1 MLPYNINDAIDR
13 RKLCVGC
20 LSDSTAAVMPDTTT
34 SQASVAVDG
43 APLIIDA
50 TTLSRYRKVYQWA
63 WLLSLLVVLVE
74 LAGAFFSG
82 SLALR
87 ADVWHV
93 AGDMLIAVA
102 PVVVSYTRAKR
113 VNVAGIVLAAG
124 VVVAATLIAIG
135 SVVLAEARSALL
147 DGTPSHEVHGWV
159 LSGFSL
165 LSGAINVWQSRM
177 LSRIHASHRDVTHVG
192 FHFHVRMDLLKNL
205 ALPALGALLAL
216 HVVPQQSDIWAGGCI
231 GIWIALRGLALL
243 SRSAGAF
250 RHRHL
255 RLQ

>member
-1 MLPYNINDAIDR
+1 
-13 RKLCVGC
+13 VGC
-20 LSDSTAAVMPDTTT
+20 LSDSTAVVMPDTTT
-34 SQASVAVDG
+34 SQASVAVDVG
-43 APLIIDA
+43 APLIIGA
-50 TTLSRYRKVYQWA
+50 TTLSRYRKVYQSA

-93 AGDMLIAVA
+93 AGDMLIAIA
-102 PVVVSYTRAKR
+102 PVVVSYTRARR
-113 VNVAGIVLAAG
+113 VNVGGIVLSAG

-135 SVVLAEARSALL
+135 GAVLAEARSALL
-147 DGTPSHEVHGWV
+147 GGTPSHEVHGWV

-165 LSGAINVWQSRM
+165 MSGAINLWQSRM
-177 LSRIHASHRDVTHVG
+177 LSLIHASHRDVTHVG

-205 ALPALGALLAL
+205 ALPSLGALLAL

-231 GIWIALRGLALL
+231 GVWIASRGLALL
-243 SRSAGAF
+243 TRSAVAF

>member
-1 MLPYNINDAIDR
+1 MI
-13 RKLCVGC
+13 
-20 LSDSTAAVMPDTTT
+20 PDTTT
-34 SQASVAVDG
+34 SQASAAGVG
-43 APLIIDA
+43 APLAMGA
-50 TTLSRYRKVYQWA
+50 TTLSRYRKVYQRA

-93 AGDMLIAVA
+93 AGDMLIAIA
-102 PVVVSYTRAKR
+102 PVAVSYTRARR
-113 VNVAGIVLAAG
+113 VNVRGVVLLAG
-124 VVVAATLIAIG
+124 VAVAATLIVIG
-135 SVVLAEARSALL
+135 GAVLAEARSALL
-147 DGTPSHEVHGWV
+147 GATSSHEVHGWV
-159 LSGFSL
+159 LTGFSL
-165 LSGAINVWQSRM
+165 TSGVINLWQSRT
-177 LSRIHASHRDVTHVG
+177 LSLIHASHRDVIHVG

-231 GIWIALRGLALL
+231 GVWIALRGLVLL
-243 SRSAGAF
+243 TRSAGAF
-250 RHRHL
+250 RHWHL